1 MEYLAVKHLHM
12 LCVALSA
19 GLFLLR
25 GGLMLQGSA
34 YLQTKFLRITPHI
47 IDTLLLL
54 SAIRLAMLYPGPKM
68 WLAAKI
74 CGLLVYIVLGTI
86 ALKRGK
92 TKAIRVTALIAAI
105 ACFTYIVAVAL
116 SKNALL
122 GLAG

>member
-34 YLQTKFLRITPHI
+34 YLQTKFLRIAPHI

-68 WLAAKI
+68 WLVAKV

-92 TKAIRVTALIAAI
+92 TKTIRACALVASVLTFA
-105 ACFTYIVAVAL
+105 YIIGVAF
-116 SKNALL
+116 SKSVFL
-122 GLAG
+122 GLI